1 MDPVTGAIALVG
13 GNEFRADCE
22 PMDRALLARLG
33 RNPRIAILPTAAAHE
48 NPRRAADH
56 GVRYFR
62 TFGARADGVM
72 ITDAGAANRADMA
85 AQIKEVDMVYFT
97 GGDPVHLLESLR
109 DSPAW
114 DAVLLVAARGGIVAG
129 SSAGAMALGGSVWAP
144 GRGWLAGLG
153 LAPQV
158 AVVPHHA
165 TLAARW
171 NTDHMRAALPAGIT
185 LVGIDVAT
193 ALTGAGSQWQVLGLG
208 EVTIYNADPPAVF
221 AGGEAVALV

>member
-1 MDPVTGAIALVG
+1 MVPASH
-13 GNEFRADCE
+13 R
-22 PMDRALLARLG
+22 P
-33 RNPRIAILPTAAAHE
+33 
-48 NPRRAADH
+48 
-56 GVRYFR
+56 
-62 TFGARADGVM
+62 
-72 ITDAGAANRADMA
+72 DMA

-109 DSPAW
+109 DSLAW
-114 DAVLLVAARGGIVAG
+114 DAVLQVAARGGIVAG
-129 SSAGAMALGGSVWAP
+129 SSAGAMALGGSLWAP

-153 LAPQV
+153 LAPHV

-171 NTDHMRAALPAGIT
+171 NTDHMRAALPAGIM
-185 LVGIDVAT
+185 LVGIDEAT
-193 ALTGAGSQWQVLGLG
+193 ALMGTGSQWQVLGPG